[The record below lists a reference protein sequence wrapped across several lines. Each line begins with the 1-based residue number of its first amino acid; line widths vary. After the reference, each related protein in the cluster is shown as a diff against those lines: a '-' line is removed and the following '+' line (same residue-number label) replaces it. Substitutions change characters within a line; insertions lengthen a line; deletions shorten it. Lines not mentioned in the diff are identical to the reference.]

1 MNNSMEAQKKCLFCH
16 MNTIHRYLRVNVCEI
31 CRDQLFDFVWVT
43 VVQAIV
49 VVVFALGPLFFIVE
63 EVLLFAVLIFIKH
76 RFPPPWQHDHRE

>member
-1 MNNSMEAQKKCLFCH
+1 